1 MDVDR
6 DFNSHNGGLSVSP
19 DGRWVL
25 YSQVDEVNSDIMV
38 VDHFR

>member
-1 MDVDR
+1 MDVER
-6 DFNSHNGGLSVSP
+6 DSHNGGLSVWP
-19 DGRWVL
+19 DGRWML